1 MKIFP
6 VPAAPGLSGT
16 GTGTCLSPTMT
27 KAPATRYRNAQ
38 FRMGWGGGLSVCR
51 SCCRPALHVPDTGC
65 DWLVLSQARHV
76 ARCTLHVA
84 GCRLQVPRCSLLVT
98 RRSLAASGTGGPAGP
113 ATQSVRR
120 VQGLQA
126 QNHPEGEMQLH
137 VLHHMDDRGSHEVM
151 VIIDQ

>member
-6 VPAAPGLSGT
+6 VPAVPGLSGT

-27 KAPATRYRNAQ
+27 RRRQRDIETPSS
-38 FRMGWGGGLSVCR
+38 GWDGVVGCQSVGLVAGQHCMSRTLAVIGSFSR
-51 SCCRPALHVPDTGC
+51 KPGTL
-65 DWLVLSQARHV
+65 HV

-84 GCRLQVPRCSLLVT
+84 GSTMLVT
-98 RRSLAASGTGGPAGP
+98 RYLPLTRCLWDGWASRP